1 MQSKEEIERESEIED
16 HWGYETN
23 EWDTLRKNKI
33 LSKLTKQYERA
44 LDIGCHEGFITRDL
58 PAKIKEGYELSDN
71 AAKRLPS
78 TILRVTEPSGEYDL
92 IVATGIMY
100 GHYDFRKFL
109 DIIKKHAK
117 GTVLLSNIKAWEV
130 PEVAELGTPIHVEEY
145 PYREYTQI
153 MRIYEF

>member
-1 MQSKEEIERESEIED
+1 MQSKEEIERESETKD

-23 EWDTLRKNKI
+23 EWDLIRKNKI
-33 LSKLTKQYERA
+33 LSLLPKQYERA

-71 AAKRLPS
+71 AAKRLPEGV
-78 TILRVTEPSGEYDL
+78 LRVTEPSGEYDL

-100 GHYDFRKFL
+100 SHYNFRKFL
-109 DIIKKHAK
+109 DIIKKHTK

-130 PEVAELGTPIHVEEY
+130 PEVAELGNPIHVEEY

>member
-1 MQSKEEIERESEIED
+1 MQSKEEIENESEIED
-16 HWGYETN
+16 HWGYQTN

-33 LSKLTKQYERA
+33 LSKLTKEYKRA

-58 PAKIKEGYELSDN
+58 PAEIKEGYELSDN

-78 TILRVTEPSGEYDL
+78 TVLRVTEPSGDYDL
-92 IVATGIMY
+92 VIATGIMY
-100 GHYDFRKFL
+100 RHYDFRKFL

-117 GTVLLSNIKAWEV
+117 GTVLLSNIKDWEV
-130 PEVAELGTPIHVEEY
+130 PEVAELGKPIYVEEY
-145 PYREYTQI
+145 PYRQYTQI